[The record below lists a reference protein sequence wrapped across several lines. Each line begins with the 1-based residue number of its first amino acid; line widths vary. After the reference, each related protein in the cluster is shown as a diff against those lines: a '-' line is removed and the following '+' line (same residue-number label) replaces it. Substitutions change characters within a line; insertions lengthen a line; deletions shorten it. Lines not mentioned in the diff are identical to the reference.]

1 MAGTNRAAA
10 GHCCSSERDVF
21 FILAVAQLPC
31 SIQGNR
37 FERRSRLFTL
47 NIKGI
52 NGKPEPMQQVADHL
66 IRSNSNFAE
75 ELLNIDRDIRAVK
88 WRLWHGHVD
97 RAIRDL
103 ERALISVK
111 QSQREHGA
119 LQHEA
124 TGVRPTG

>member
-1 MAGTNRAAA
+1 
-10 GHCCSSERDVF
+10 
-21 FILAVAQLPC
+21 
-31 SIQGNR
+31 
-37 FERRSRLFTL
+37 
-47 NIKGI
+47 
-52 NGKPEPMQQVADHL
+52 MQQVADHL